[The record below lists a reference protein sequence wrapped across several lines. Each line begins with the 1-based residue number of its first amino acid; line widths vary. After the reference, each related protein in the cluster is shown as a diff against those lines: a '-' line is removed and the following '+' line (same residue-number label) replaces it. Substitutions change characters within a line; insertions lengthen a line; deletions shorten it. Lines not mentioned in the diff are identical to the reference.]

1 MRLRFFALLVLA
13 LVVQREI
20 VAQQGTPAVTV
31 SPNVNRGVAAGSSLA
46 QGRTATC
53 QSWRP

>member
-46 QGRTATC
+46 RGRTATC